1 MLDTY
6 RGGYLK
12 ALLDVKEFFESRT
25 ESLKFHKCIS
35 KKHVKFLCTV
45 IDAMIDQR
53 DLMMTYGPSGVDAF
67 QAPDGKFIIK
77 EKE

>member
-12 ALLDVKEFFESRT
+12 ALLDVKEFFENRS
-25 ESLKFHKCIS
+25 EYLSWKKCIS
-35 KKHVKFLCTV
+35 KKHIKFLCAV

-53 DLMMTYGPSGVDAF
+53 DLLMTYGSSGIDAF
-67 QAPDGKFIIK
+67 QKPDGSIQIK